1 MFGFR
6 AEPVAIITL
15 VQALL
20 GVAVAFDIGN
30 LTAERQAMIVVLA
43 NAILGVFLRSQ
54 VTSETTLRKA
64 GTTKTEV
71 SSIADDPRRVL
82 EPMVVPHGVTAE
94 RQP

>member
-15 VQALL
+15 VQAVL
-20 GVAVAFDIGN
+20 GVLVAFDVGG
-30 LTAERQAMIVVLA
+30 LTQERQAMIVVLA
-43 NAILGVFLRSQ
+43 NALLGVFLRSQ

-71 SSIADDPRRVL
+71 QNVADDPRRVL
-82 EPMVVPHGVTAE
+82 EPMIAPREHKAE
-94 RQP
+94 P

>member
-20 GVAVAFDIGN
+20 GVLVAFDVGD
-30 LTAERQAMIVVLA
+30 LTQERQAMIVVLA
-43 NAILGVFLRSQ
+43 NALLGVFLRSQ
-54 VTSETTLRKA
+54 VTSETTLRRA

-71 SSIADDPRRVL
+71 QNVADDPRRVM
-82 EPMVVPHGVTAE
+82 EPMITPHE
-94 RQP
+94 RKVEP

>member
-15 VQALL
+15 VQAAIGL
-20 GVAVAFDIGN
+20 AVAFDIGG
-30 LTAERQAMIVVLA
+30 LTQERQAAIILIA
-43 NAILGVFLRSQ
+43 NALLGVFLRSQ

-71 SSIADDPRRVL
+71 QNVADDPRRVL
-82 EPMVVPHGVTAE
+82 EPMIAPREQKAE
-94 RQP
+94 P

>member
-15 VQALL
+15 VQAIL
-20 GVAVAFDIGN
+20 GVAVAFDVGN
-30 LTAERQAMIVVLA
+30 LTQERQAMIVVLV
-43 NAILGVFLRSQ
+43 NAFLGVFLRSQ

-71 SSIADDPRRVL
+71 QSVADDPSRVM
-82 EPMVVPHGVTAE
+82 EPMASPPAFKDVAP
-94 RQP
+94 